1 MNDGSGILLDE
12 AELAALRESIVDV
25 LNTECDS
32 RTVHAWL
39 DRDNDLGPAIWRQA
53 AELGWLGLALPEAD
67 GGLGLGVRGLQILI
81 GELGAR
87 VTPGGFIPTICVAQW
102 LATVADADLRA
113 TLLGPV
119 VAGQAGFALPT
130 VIEGASVVPLSSDGK
145 AVTGKIDIAG
155 CAPGSVESEF
165 AVVPLDAAWAIVRI
179 DGATATAEPI
189 EIWDLTRDLFVLNC
203 ANAPI
208 VAKFD
213 DPSGALGTL
222 LGSYLAV
229 ALAADSLGG
238 ANAIMHKTIDYMKER
253 VQFDRTIATFQALR
267 HRIADMAIAIAT
279 QNSLL
284 EQAVQCL
291 DNGSPDAAMWARIS
305 KARATETFAS
315 TADDCIKLHGGVGHT
330 WEFDPHIYIK
340 RAFLNEALLGN
351 NRAMRDTAI
360 GLLDR
365 AMDEG
370 RTTTEL
376 DT

>member
-1 MNDGSGILLDE
+1 M
-12 AELAALRESIVDV
+12 
-25 LNTECDS
+25 
-32 RTVHAWL
+32 
-39 DRDNDLGPAIWRQA
+39 Q
-53 AELGWLGLALPEAD
+53 
-67 GGLGLGVRGLQILI
+67 
-81 GELGAR
+81 
-87 VTPGGFIPTICVAQW
+87 
-102 LATVADADLRA
+102 
-113 TLLGPV
+113 
-119 VAGQAGFALPT
+119 
-130 VIEGASVVPLSSDGK
+130 
-145 AVTGKIDIAG
+145 
-155 CAPGSVESEF
+155 
-165 AVVPLDAAWAIVRI
+165 
-179 DGATATAEPI
+179 
-189 EIWDLTRDLFVLNC
+189 
-203 ANAPI
+203 
-208 VAKFD
+208 
-213 DPSGALGTL
+213 
-222 LGSYLAV
+222 
-229 ALAADSLGG
+229 
-238 ANAIMHKTIDYMKER
+238 KTIDYMKER